1 MVQAC
6 FVLLRSHHLSKL
18 SPTVSDPT
26 RRTSAQT
33 GTCYELEVC
42 PSVPERIS
50 RLGEL
55 ADDLYY
61 SWLGELRQ
69 LYASLDREL
78 WNQCGHNPK
87 LLLRR
92 ISQERLDQAARDPI
106 FLQRYSSA
114 VSAYDTYHRE
124 DGVGP
129 ADHWLSDGTNL
140 VAYFCAEFGFH
151 ESLPIYSGG
160 LGILAG
166 DHCKAASD
174 LRLPFVAVG
183 LLYRQGYFSQ
193 TIDAY
198 GNQVATFIPTDFS
211 RLPISLATD
220 RDGRPVQVTVEIEGR
235 SVIVNVWRV
244 KAGRVMLYLL
254 DTEVSE
260 NALGDQTITQQLY
273 AADPHVRLRQEI
285 VLGVGGVRAL
295 RALGLRPTVWHIN
308 EGHPALV
315 ILERCR
321 EEVAT
326 GLDFDAAL
334 ELVAG
339 NTVFTTHTPV
349 PAGHDVFDY
358 ALIRHH
364 FGHFVNQL
372 QTSLEQLLELGA
384 SPSSQGGF
392 NMTALAVRGSRFQNG
407 VSRIHGQVAAEM
419 LGYVWPQ
426 IPHAE
431 NPVDYVT
438 NGVHVLTFLGREWRA
453 LFDMTFGSEWQR
465 ELTNEDYW
473 RGVDNIPDYQYWS
486 THQAAKA
493 ELLREL
499 RRRAITQFKRNGY
512 SDVEVGRLTRQ
523 LAPDNN
529 TELLVIGFARRFAAY
544 KRATLLFSD
553 LKRLARIVGD
563 PRRPTLL
570 VFSGKAHPSD
580 LPGQQLIQTIHQLS
594 RHPDFEGKLL
604 LLEGYDLALA
614 RRLMAGV
621 DVWLNTPEY
630 PKEASGTSGQKAA
643 LNGAVN
649 LSVLDG
655 WWAEGFNGRNG
666 WGIPPH
672 HTTYTAATDR
682 NRIEAQEILDTL
694 EHEVVPLFFER
705 NPQGY
710 PEEWVRRSKASMQSI
725 LPRFNAE
732 RMVMDYVQNYY
743 AVAHTHRCKLEA
755 NGRRAAAQL
764 AAWRQRVAASW
775 PHVQA
780 RRVDAHVPQVAANE
794 TLKITV
800 AVRLAD
806 LDIRDVKVECIFG
819 RRSDE
824 SGFVIDHRAEL
835 GPLGLNENNEGVY
848 VLETRPPLSG
858 LQYYQLRVYP
868 FHPLM
873 RHPFES
879 GRMLWI

>member
-1 MVQAC
+1 
-6 FVLLRSHHLSKL
+6 
-18 SPTVSDPT
+18 VSDST

-33 GTCYELEVC
+33 GTCYALEVC
-42 PSVPERIS
+42 PTVPERIA

-69 LYASLDREL
+69 IYASLDREL

-92 ISQERLDQAARDPI
+92 ISQDKLDQAARDPI

-124 DGVGP
+124 NGATPGVDALST
-129 ADHWLSDGTNL
+129 ADL

-211 RLPISLATD
+211 QLPIQIATGP
-220 RDGRPVQVTVEIEGR
+220 DGRPVQVIVDIEGR
-235 SVIVNVWRV
+235 PVVVRVWYAR
-244 KAGRVMLYLL
+244 AGRVMLYLL
-254 DTEVSE
+254 DTEVPE
-260 NALGDQTITQQLY
+260 NTLGDQAITQQLY

-285 VLGVGGVRAL
+285 VLGIGGVRAL

-308 EGHPALV
+308 EGHPAFA

-321 EEVAT
+321 EEVAS
-326 GLDFDAAL
+326 GLEFDAAV

-349 PAGHDVFDY
+349 PAGHDVFDHP
-358 ALIRHH
+358 LMRHY
-364 FGHFVNQL
+364 FAQFVGGL
-372 QTSLEQLLELGA
+372 GISIEQLLDLGA
-384 SPSSQGGF
+384 TPAAQGGF

-407 VSRIHGQVAAEM
+407 VSRVHGRVAAEM
-419 LGYVWPQ
+419 LGYMWPQ
-426 IPHAE
+426 IPHEE
-431 NPVDYVT
+431 NPVGYVT
-438 NGVHVLTFLGREWRA
+438 NGVHVTSFLGREWRT
-453 LFDMTFGSEWQR
+453 LFDLTFGNEWRR
-465 ELTNEDYW
+465 ELTNEDFW
-473 RGVDNIPDYQYWS
+473 RGVDTIPDYQYWS
-486 THQAAKA
+486 THQAAKS
-493 ELLREL
+493 ELLRDL
-499 RRRAITQFKRNGY
+499 RRRSILQFKRNGC
-512 SDVEVGRLTRQ
+512 SDVEIGRLTRQ
-523 LAPDNN
+523 LTATN
-529 TELLVIGFARRFAAY
+529 TDLLIIGFARRFAAY
-544 KRATLLFSD
+544 KRATLVFAD
-553 LKRLARIVGD
+553 LKRLARIIGD

-570 VFSGKAHPSD
+570 VFAGKAHPSD
-580 LPGQQLIQTIHQLS
+580 LPGQQLIQAIYQLS
-594 RHPDFEGKLL
+594 RHPDFEGRLL

-672 HTTYTAATDR
+672 HTIYADAAERD
-682 NRIEAQEILDTL
+682 RIEAQEILEAL
-694 EHEVVPLFFER
+694 EHEVLPLFFER
-705 NPQGY
+705 NGQGY
-710 PEEWVRRSKASMQSI
+710 PEGWVRKSKASMQSI
-725 LPRFNAE
+725 LPRFNAQ
-732 RMVMDYVQNYY
+732 RMVMDYVRDYY
-743 AVAHTHRCKLEA
+743 AVARTHWSRLEA
-755 NGRRAAAQL
+755 NGRRPAKQL
-764 AAWRQRVAASW
+764 AAWRRRVAASW
-775 PHVQA
+775 PRVQA
-780 RRVDAHVPQVAANE
+780 RRVDTPVPQVAANE
-794 TLKITV
+794 TLRISV
-800 AVRLAD
+800 AARLGH

-819 RRSDE
+819 RHSE
-824 SGFVIDHRAEL
+824 ELGFVIHHTAEL
-835 GPLGLNENNEGVY
+835 RPIGLNEDGDSVY

-858 LQYYQLRVYP
+858 LQYYKLRIYP

-873 RHPFES
+873 HHPFES
-879 GRMLWI
+879 GLMLWM

>member
-1 MVQAC
+1 MMVWGLPC
-6 FVLLRSHHLSKL
+6 N
-18 SPTVSDPT
+18 SPTQGPTIPVSDSY

-33 GTCYELEVC
+33 GTRYELEVC
-42 PSVPERIS
+42 PTVPERIQ

-61 SWLGELRQ
+61 SWLGEVRQ

-92 ISQERLDQAARDPI
+92 ISQERLDRAAQDPI

-129 ADHWLSDGTNL
+129 NDAWASDGTNL

-183 LLYRQGYFSQ
+183 LLYRQGYFTQ

-198 GNQVATFIPTDFS
+198 GNQVATFIATDFS
-211 RLPISLATD
+211 QLPISPATGA
-220 RDGRPVQVTVEIEGR
+220 DGQALQVSVEIEGR
-235 SVIVNVWRV
+235 PVVVNVWRV
-244 KAGRVMLYLL
+244 KAGRVALYLL
-254 DTEVSE
+254 DTEVPE
-260 NALGDQTITQQLY
+260 NSLGDQAITQQLY

-285 VLGVGGVRAL
+285 VLGIGGVRAL

-326 GLDFDAAL
+326 GLQFDAAL

-349 PAGHDVFDY
+349 PAGHDVFDH
-358 ALIRHH
+358 ALMRHY
-364 FGHFVNQL
+364 FAPFVSQL
-372 QTSLEQLLELGA
+372 GTSLEQLLELGA
-384 SPSSQGGF
+384 SPASQGGF
-392 NMTALAVRGSRFQNG
+392 NMTALGVRGSRFQNG
-407 VSRIHGQVAAEM
+407 VSRIHGEVAAQM

-426 IPHAE
+426 IPHEE
-431 NPVDYVT
+431 NPVGYVT
-438 NGVHVLTFLGREWRA
+438 NGVHVFTFLGREWRA
-453 LFDMTFGSEWQR
+453 LFDMTFGNEWRR

-473 RGVDNIPDYQYWS
+473 RGVDGIPDYQYWS
-486 THQAAKA
+486 THQAAKS

-499 RRRAITQFKRNGY
+499 RRRAVAQFKRNGY

-523 LAPDNN
+523 LAPEN
-529 TELLVIGFARRFAAY
+529 TELLIIGFARRFAAY

-553 LKRLARIVGD
+553 LKRLARVVGD

-580 LPGQQLIQTIHQLS
+580 LAGQQLIQAIHQLS

-672 HTTYTAATDR
+672 HTTYADAADR
-682 NRIEAQEILDTL
+682 DRIEAHEILEAL

-705 NPQGY
+705 NGQGY
-710 PEEWVRRSKASMQSI
+710 SEGWVRRSKASMQSI
-725 LPRFNAE
+725 LPRFNSQ
-732 RMVMDYVQNYY
+732 RMVMDYVRDYY
-743 AVAHTHRCKLEA
+743 AVAHAHRSRLEA
-755 NGRRAAAQL
+755 GGRRAATRL
-764 AAWRQRVAASW
+764 AAWRQRVAAGW
-775 PHVQA
+775 PRVQA
-780 RRVDAHVPQVAANE
+780 RRLDAHVSQ
-794 TLKITV
+794 ITAHEILRV
-800 AVRLAD
+800 SVGVRLGD
-806 LDIRDVKVECIFG
+806 LDIRDVRVECIFG
-819 RRSDE
+819 RLSE
-824 SGFVIDHRAEL
+824 EMGFVIHHSAEL
-835 GPLGLNENNEGVY
+835 RPLGLNEEGESVY
-848 VLETRPPLSG
+848 RLETQPPLSG
-858 LQYYQLRVYP
+858 LQYYKLRVYP
-868 FHPLM
+868 FHSLM
-873 RHPFES
+873 HHPFES
-879 GRMLWI
+879 GRMLWL